1 MPPGIYSSKYF
12 QGTLMASNATG
23 RWKEW
28 LSPDG
33 VPHREWPSIK
43 NKTQII
49 DIILLFLKS
58 LRWEK
63 QKHVGKEIWEKMG
76 AAGML
81 GINIPAEHGGIGGE
95 FKDSVIVIE
104 EQ

>member
-1 MPPGIYSSKYF
+1 MTSSRLSSSQRVAKY
-12 QGTLMASNATG
+12 
-23 RWKEW
+23 
-28 LSPDG
+28 
-33 VPHREWPSIK
+33 SIK
-43 NKTQII
+43 NKTLTIH
-49 DIILLFLKS
+49 IILLLFFKS

>member
-1 MPPGIYSSKYF
+1 MYMFLIY
-12 QGTLMASNATG
+12 LSNLT
-23 RWKEW
+23 
-28 LSPDG
+28 
-33 VPHREWPSIK
+33 H
-43 NKTQII
+43 
-49 DIILLFLKS
+49 

-81 GINIPAEHGGIGGE
+81 GINIPLEHGGIGGD
-95 FKDSVIVIE
+95 FKDSVIIVE